1 MFQPKPQPSG
11 PGQIARII
19 LMALLVFS
27 FTALVIVTAI
37 ILLTGNT
44 LAFSRGAVFEAP
56 SPRPGPTP
64 TIAPLAAV
72 TPGPVD
78 MLPFRSVA
86 LGLTL
91 DYPSGWRK
99 KETSLRV
106 IFAPTTAGLE
116 PGQGVEPAL
125 WAGISSDNSIEPTA
139 VLANIL
145 ADFPANTKLFQQSAT
160 TMAGAT
166 WTLTDLNFSDGNG
179 GQPSQARVAVT
190 SHNDVGYYVV
200 ALAPGEKWSAA
211 EPVFQAMLASL
222 GFTEEAVIRPT
233 DATMPPTPT
242 PSPTPRIYIVQPG
255 DTLGG
260 IALQFG
266 VTIDAIVTRN
276 GLEDPRMIRSG
287 QKLIIPNKKKK

>member
-1 MFQPKPQPSG
+1 M
-11 PGQIARII
+11 IV
-19 LMALLVFS
+19 LALLVFC
-27 FTALVIVTAI
+27 FIALVIVSAVT
-37 ILLTGNT
+37 LLTGDT
-44 LAFSRGAVFEAP
+44 LALGRGIIFESP
-56 SPRPGPTP
+56 SPRPGPSP

-72 TPGPVD
+72 TPGPAEL
-78 MLPFRSVA
+78 LPFRSVA

-99 KETSLRV
+99 KETPLRV

-116 PGQGVEPAL
+116 PGQSVEPAL
-125 WAGISSDNSIEPTA
+125 WAGISSDNSIDPAA

-145 ADFPANTKLFQQSAT
+145 ADFPANTKLGQQSIAT
-160 TMAGAT
+160 SAGTA
-166 WTLTDLNFSDGNG
+166 WTLTDLNFSDGDS
-179 GQPSQARVAVT
+179 GQSGRARVAVT

-200 ALAPGEKWSAA
+200 GLAPGEKWPAV
-211 EPVFQAMLASL
+211 EPVFQVVLASL

-260 IALQFG
+260 IALQFD
-266 VTIDAIVTRN
+266 VTIEAIVTRN

>member
-1 MFQPKPQPSG
+1 
-11 PGQIARII
+11 
-19 LMALLVFS
+19 
-27 FTALVIVTAI
+27 
-37 ILLTGNT
+37 
-44 LAFSRGAVFEAP
+44 
-56 SPRPGPTP
+56 
-64 TIAPLAAV
+64 
-72 TPGPVD
+72 

-116 PGQGVEPAL
+116 PGQWVEPAL
-125 WAGISSDNSIEPTA
+125 WAGISSDNSVDPAA

-145 ADFPANTKLFQQSAT
+145 ADFPANTKLAQQSAT
-160 TMAGAT
+160 TSAGAT
-166 WTLTDLNFSDGNG
+166 WTLTDLNFSDGATG
-179 GQPSQARVAVT
+179 KPGRARVAVT
-190 SHNDVGYYVV
+190 SHNDAGYYVV
-200 ALAPGEKWSAA
+200 ALAPGEKWPAA

-233 DATMPPTPT
+233 DATLPPTPT

-266 VTIDAIVTRN
+266 VTIEAIVTRN